1 MKDRLTTANL
11 KIDYLPSLNY
21 AMFVN
26 GRRCIERLE
35 ITNADDV
42 DWHDITVHVEGNML
56 LPSSESVALVQR
68 GQTVSFSQIDIV
80 PDVEQL
86 RQLTEAVST
95 QFTVRV
101 NIEGEEKGLFTYPL
115 RLLAFNEWPGINIMP
130 ELLASFVTPNAP
142 ELAPIKV
149 NAARHL
155 ERLTGQAALDEY
167 QTQDPNRARAQVAAI
182 YEALREESLVYSTP
196 PASFETTGQRIRLA
210 EELLTGKLGTCLDTT
225 LLYASCLESVGLH
238 PLVVLTRG
246 HSFVACWLVDS
257 YYQQMVGDDISFLS
271 KTIQDG
277 VNEMVLVETTCITK
291 NGVDFESAVDQ
302 AENVIYKEPD
312 SFQLFVDIHRC
323 RLNGVR
329 PLPMRVNGHWVTDGI
344 DHDTATH
351 DIRQQTRVE
360 LVPEGP
366 QGAATRQQ
374 IWERKLLDFSL
385 RNNLLNLR
393 VGKKLIPFISFDID
407 QLEDHLQ
414 AGEDY
419 RITPTPT
426 PKQLDA
432 DEFGIYN
439 SKAHRDELEQL
450 VVENLKHNQLVS
462 YLTDDD
468 LLTALKGLFRASRTS
483 LEENGANTLFLVL
496 GILKWFETPKSIRP
510 RFAPLILMPVD
521 IVRKSGNNYVIRT
534 RDEDAT
540 FNTTLV
546 EMLRQQHDINLSGLM
561 PLPNDESGIDVKAVF
576 ATIRARL
583 MDHPRWDVVEE
594 AMLGLFSFSKFV
606 MWNDIHNNAAKMRE
620 NPVIESL
627 LQKRLVELGEITP
640 IDTRNIDQTVTP
652 GHYAIPV
659 DVDSSQLEAV
669 IESGEGR
676 SFILYGPP
684 GTGKSQTIT
693 NMIANALYHDKRVL
707 FVAEKMAALQVVQKR
722 LEKIGL
728 GPFSLELHSNK
739 VTRAHLL
746 QQLKQALELT
756 RIKSPEE
763 YEAESQALF
772 DQRRKLVEYMELL
785 HTPRTSG
792 LSLYDTITRYLS
804 IDSDDQLSP
813 AEGYMSGL
821 TLQRLEE
828 DERLLRELD
837 TIFSI
842 TGHPSNHPLNG
853 LNTIDVSAAT
863 QQRIVTSLGQI
874 APELSAAGQRI
885 ESVAA
890 QCQVVAPHT
899 LAGTVWTWQM
909 VNAARQIPTLN
920 ASVLDIADNAARTQ
934 EWRQMVDI
942 GQRRDQLFAAIT
954 QHYIPEIVQRDV
966 MQLKSEW
973 QAANDTWFIPRFFA
987 KRKFIKQL
995 KVYRHDINETHI
1007 PTLLDQLYEYR
1018 QLATAVDQRTAELT
1032 TLFGPLARR
1041 GAEQWDAIGQTLDQA
1056 PELLRLLRVYPRQEG
1071 ATGFAFDVNTLRQTD
1086 ITPIERMQQA
1096 LAAMGDVCTLS
1107 PTLTLPQM
1115 AERLPRWISNID
1127 KLRDWTQWCLRKNQ
1141 LEERLMPQT
1150 VDFIEQGF
1158 HTSGETADAMLKGT
1172 YRRMATDIIDSDPRL
1187 QLFNGLIF
1195 EDAIKR
1201 YREMATRFQDLTKK
1215 ALYCR
1220 LAARIPSQTL
1230 QALSNSEMGILK
1242 RYIASG
1248 GRGTTIRH
1256 IIDQIPTLLPKLC
1269 PCMLMSPLSV
1279 AQFIDLN
1286 QEKFDIV
1293 VFDEASQMPTS
1304 EAIGA
1309 IARGKALIVV
1319 GDPKQMPPTSFFTV
1333 QQTDE
1338 SDAENDDMESI
1349 LDDCITLS
1357 LPSHYLT
1364 WHYRSRHESLI
1375 AFSNSQYYDGK
1386 LFTFPSVDDR
1396 LSKVQFIAI
1405 NGTYDMGKT
1414 RCNRSEA
1421 EAIVKE
1427 AVRRLADAELSKLSI
1442 GIVSFSKV
1450 QQDLIE
1456 DILTEEL
1463 AKQPEL
1469 EAKAYDCAEPIFIK
1483 NLENVQGD
1491 ERDVILFSIGY
1502 GPDKNGK
1509 VSMNFGPLNN
1519 QGGERRLNVAV
1530 SRARYEM
1537 MVFSTLQ
1544 PEQIDLNRSRAKGVE
1559 GLKRFLEFAKNGRI
1573 AVSTMQ
1579 VGQDKGL
1586 DLADDIA
1593 REVRKMGYEVDTHVG
1608 RSNFK
1613 VDVAIIDPD
1622 HPESYLL
1629 GILCDGRNYYETKT
1643 ERDREITQPGVL
1655 RGLGWNLLRIWSVD
1669 WFINRDKDLERI
1681 RQALDNLKGAV
1692 ETAPVDSANSQP
1704 APKIA
1709 TLMPFVVGDDEIIN
1723 AATNEHEKPYVQGNY
1738 RMMSTYSTYADLQ
1751 RKRMQTVIQAI
1762 VESEQPITLSLLGK
1776 RLSSIYGIPRITTQ
1790 IRQLIE
1796 GEADRCVY
1804 RDPSSPR
1811 ENPYFWSNAVTAVHY
1826 TDYRQAAGRDAE
1838 DIPLVEVRNL
1848 LAYAIEQ
1855 QVSTPNDAALRAQ
1868 VAKML
1873 GFNRRTKK
1881 LDEAVD
1887 HAIRQLIVL
1896 GKIEEKDGVLTPA
1909 SENG

>member
-1 MKDRLTTANL
+1 MIEPLTNDQL
-11 KIDYLPSLNY
+11 QIDYLPSLNY
-21 AMFVN
+21 AMSVN
-26 GRRCIERLE
+26 GKRCIERLE
-35 ITNADDV
+35 ITNNDNS
-42 DWHDITVHVEGNML
+42 DWHDVTVSVSGDML
-56 LPSSESVALVQR
+56 VPSSETTTIIP
-68 GQTVSFSQIDIV
+68 GGKTVSFTQLDIQPNV
-80 PDVEQL
+80 DQL
-86 RQLTEAVST
+86 RQLTESVDTQFAVSISIDG
-95 QFTVRV
+95 QEVLV
-101 NIEGEEKGLFTYPL
+101 KHCPL
-115 RLLAFNEWPGINIMP
+115 RLMAFNEWPGLGIMP

-149 NAARHL
+149 HAASHL
-155 ERLTGQAALDEY
+155 ERLTGQSSLDDY

-182 YEALREESLVYSTP
+182 YEALRQESIVYCTL
-196 PASFETTGQRIRLA
+196 PASFESSGQRIRLA
-210 EELLTGKLGTCLDTT
+210 EEILTTRMATCLDST
-225 LLYASCLESVGLH
+225 LLFASCLESCGLH
-238 PLVVLTRG
+238 PLVVMLKG
-246 HSFVACWLVDS
+246 HAYVACWLIDN
-257 YYQQMVGDDISFLS
+257 YYQQMVGDDVSFLT
-271 KTIQDG
+271 KTIADG
-277 VNEMVLVETTCITK
+277 INEMVVVETTCITQ
-291 NGVDFESAVDQ
+291 NGVDFESAVQQ
-302 AENVIYKEPD
+302 AEDKLYKAPEQ
-312 SFQLFVDIHRC
+312 FVAFVDIHRC

-329 PLPMRVNGHWVTDGI
+329 PLPLRVNGQWMTNGLE
-344 DHDTATH
+344 HDTATY
-351 DIRQQTRVE
+351 DIRQQTRLDV
-360 LVPEGP
+360 VPEGP

-426 PKQLDA
+426 KRQLAA

-450 VVENLKHNQLVS
+450 VTENLKHNELVS

-468 LLTALKGLFRASRTS
+468 LLEALKGLYRASRTA
-483 LEENGANTLFLVL
+483 LEENGANSLFLVL
-496 GILKWFETPKSIRP
+496 GVLKWFETPKSIRP
-510 RFAPLILMPVD
+510 RFAPLILLPVD
-521 IVRKSGNNYVIRT
+521 IIRKSGNNYIIRT
-534 RDEDAT
+534 RDEDVT

-561 PLPNDESGIDVKAVF
+561 PLPTDENGIDVKTVF
-576 ATIRARL
+576 ATIRAL
-583 MDHPRWDVVEE
+583 LKDHPRWDVVEE

-606 MWNDIHNNAAKMRE
+606 MWNDIHNNAEKMRQSA
-620 NPVIESL
+620 VIESL
-627 LQKRLVELGEITP
+627 LQKRLVDVGNITP
-640 IDTRNIDQTVTP
+640 TDTRNIDQTVTP
-652 GHYAIPV
+652 ANYAIPV

-746 QQLKQALELT
+746 QQLQQALDLT
-756 RIKSPEE
+756 RIKSPDE

-772 DQRRKLVEYMELL
+772 DQRRQLVEIMERL
-785 HTPRTSG
+785 HVSRASG
-792 LSLYDTITRYLS
+792 LSLYDIITRYLS
-804 IDSDDQLSP
+804 IDSDDALAP
-813 AEGYMSGL
+813 AEGYMEGL
-821 TLQRLEE
+821 NAQRLSD
-828 DERLLRELD
+828 DEQLVRQLD
-837 TIFSI
+837 VVFAV
-842 TGHPSNHPLNG
+842 TGHPANHPLNG
-853 LNTIDVSAAT
+853 LNTTDVSAAAK
-863 QQRIVTSLGQI
+863 QRVLDSLIKIQ
-874 APELSAAGQRI
+874 PELSAVKRSMEAI
-885 ESVAA
+885 EAECHVE
-890 QCQVVAPHT
+890 VPHT
-899 LAGTVWTWQM
+899 LSGTVWTWQF
-909 VNAARQIPTLN
+909 VNAVRQIPVLN
-920 ASVLDIADNAARTQ
+920 AALLDIAANATAEGQ
-934 EWRQMVDI
+934 WRQVVATGM
-942 GQRRDQLFAAIT
+942 RRDELFHAIT
-954 QHYIPEIVQRDV
+954 QHYLVEIVQRDP
-966 MQLKSEW
+966 MQLRGEW
-973 QAANDTWFIPRFFA
+973 QAACDKWFIPRFFA
-987 KRKFIKQL
+987 KRKFLKQM
-995 KVYRHDINETHI
+995 KVYRPDITEAHVQ
-1007 PTLLDQLYEYR
+1007 PLLDQLYEYR
-1018 QLATAVDQRTAELT
+1018 QRAVAVDQVTNDLQA
-1032 TLFGPLARR
+1032 LFGPLARR
-1041 GAEQWDAIGQTLDQA
+1041 GAEQWAPITQTLDSA
-1056 PELLRLLRVYPRQEG
+1056 PEVLRLLRAYRRQEG
-1071 ATGFAFDVNTLRQTD
+1071 TNAFNVEAVRQTD
-1086 ITPIERMQQA
+1086 ISPIERMQQA
-1096 LAAMGDVCTLS
+1096 LAAMGDVCTLD
-1107 PTLTLPQM
+1107 PTLTLDEMVTKMPLWL
-1115 AERLPRWISNID
+1115 AHLD
-1127 KLRDWTQWCLRKNQ
+1127 KMRDWTQWCLRKNQ
-1141 LEERLMPQT
+1141 LDDRHLSQVAE
-1150 VDFIEQGF
+1150 FIEKGR
-1158 HTSGETADAMLKGT
+1158 HTSDEAADAMLKGT
-1172 YRRMATDIIDSDPRL
+1172 YHRMGTDIIDGDSQL

-1195 EDAIKR
+1195 EDAIQR
-1201 YREMATRFQDLTKK
+1201 YRDMAKNFQELTKK

-1220 LAARIPSQTL
+1220 LASHIPSQTF
-1230 QALSNSEMGILK
+1230 QASTNSEMGILK

-1256 IIDQIPTLLPKLC
+1256 IIDQVPTLLPKLC

-1279 AQFIDLN
+1279 AQFIDLD

-1319 GDPKQMPPTSFFTV
+1319 GDPKQMPPTSFFAV

-1357 LPSHYLT
+1357 LPAHYLT

-1375 AFSNSQYYDGK
+1375 AFSNSQYYDGR

-1396 LSKVQFIAI
+1396 LSKVRFIPI
-1405 NGTYDMGKT
+1405 DGTYDMGKT

-1427 AVRRLADAELSKLSI
+1427 TLRRLADPELSKLSI

-1456 DILTEEL
+1456 DILTDEL
-1463 AKQPEL
+1463 AKKPEL
-1469 EAKAYDCAEPIFIK
+1469 EAKAYDSAEPIFIK

-1502 GPDKNGK
+1502 GPDKRGH

-1573 AVSTMQ
+1573 AVSTTQ
-1579 VGQDKGL
+1579 VAQERGL

-1593 REVRKMGYEVDTHVG
+1593 REIRKMGYEVDTHVG

-1613 VDVAIIDPD
+1613 VDVAVIDPD
-1622 HPESYLL
+1622 HTDSYLL

-1669 WFINRDKDLERI
+1669 WFMNRDKDLERI
-1681 RQALDNLKGAV
+1681 RQRLDELKSEGGAVAV
-1692 ETAPVDSANSQP
+1692 ETANAAP

-1709 TLMPFVVGDDEIIN
+1709 TLMPFAVGEDEIISDM
-1723 AATNEHEKPYVQGNY
+1723 TNEHEKPYQVGNY
-1738 RMMSTYSTYADLQ
+1738 RMLSTYSTFVDLKQ
-1751 RKRMQTVIQAI
+1751 KKMEGVIHNI
-1762 VESEQPITLSLLGK
+1762 VEAEQPITLSLICK
-1776 RLSSIYGIPRITTQ
+1776 RICSIYGVPRVTPT
-1790 IRQLIE
+1790 IRQYVE
-1796 GEADRCVY
+1796 DKVNANAY

-1811 ENPYFWSNAVTAVHY
+1811 SNPYYWKDATTAIHY
-1826 TDYRQAAGRDAE
+1826 ANYRQAAGRDAD
-1838 DIPLVEVRNL
+1838 DIPVVEVRNL

-1855 QVSTPNDAALRAQ
+1855 QVSTPNDAALRSQ
-1868 VAKML
+1868 VAKVL
-1873 GFNRRTKK
+1873 GFTRRTKK
-1881 LDEAVD
+1881 LDELVDLAV
-1887 HAIRQLIVL
+1887 RQLIVC
-1896 GKIEEKDGVLTPA
+1896 GKITEKDGVL
-1909 SENG
+1909 SYVEG